1 MVLGGS
7 QSMCGCTEIEK
18 NSLPVL
24 GMDIR
29 FVGFRDRREF
39 TITATRCFDFY
50 SEKEKWRV
58 KKAHDLK

>member
-1 MVLGGS
+1 
-7 QSMCGCTEIEK
+7 MCGCTEIEK

-39 TITATRCFDFY
+39 TITATGCFDFY